1 MIQNNDVIIDNLTI
15 KGNKKFYLIISGT
28 YIKRNKLKI
37 LMDGVEKDLV
47 PFDNLDYN
55 YVCNRIL
62 KKNQNEFKFSVI
74 IPKNTN
80 KIDIIYNGKIII
92 TKIVNKSI
100 KRKIKIDNII
110 SKIKRLPKIIIKTI
124 KLMWQRHHLII
135 PPRLFKQYIRSFSN
149 NISAKN
155 VDEILYNP
163 LVDNDYRKWLSEM
176 KEEEIKKFKYKP
188 KFSVIIPTYNISN
201 KLLTECIESVLNQS
215 YTNFEICIADD
226 HSTLK
231 ETIDT
236 LKKYEKNSKIKIT
249 YRRKNGHISE
259 ASNSALNLVI
269 GDYIALLDNDDILD
283 QNALYYMA
291 EKLNEDRSLDLIY
304 SDEDKLDYNGKR
316 CFPNFKPDFS
326 LDTFLSSNYFC
337 HLTVIRKSIVDE
349 IGGFRSEYNG
359 AQDYDLFLR
368 VLDKTKNIGHVPKI
382 LYHWR
387 MTKESTSSSGNNKNY
402 AYIAGKNAL
411 LDYFKRNKI
420 SAEVTLI
427 GQPQMYQ
434 IKYLVKKEPK
444 ISIIIPTKDKSNI
457 LDKCLKSIY
466 DKTNYEN
473 FEIIVIDNNSI
484 ESKTFSLL
492 EKYKSKYSNFVYHR
506 LECEFNYSYINNFAV
521 NKSSGEYIVLLNN
534 DTEVISQDWL
544 KDMVGYAMQDHIG
557 CVGVKLLYPS
567 RTVQHCGVVTGVGG
581 VAMHAFVE
589 TGEDNYGY
597 FGRLVSVYDWSCVT
611 AACLMIKKEKY
622 YLVNGLEEKLKVA
635 YNDVDFNLKLLE
647 KGYYNVILPRVK
659 LFHYES
665 LSRGNDMNE
674 SQRERFTKEIN
685 FMCDKWGIKL
695 LNDPFYNINLSHTYA
710 FRLDKNGGKN
720 E

>member
-1 MIQNNDVIIDNLTI
+1 MFQNNDVIIDNLTI
-15 KGNKKFYLIISGT
+15 KGNKNFYLIISGT
-28 YIKRNKLKI
+28 YIKRHKLKI

-92 TKIVNKSI
+92 TKIVNRSI

-155 VDEILYNP
+155 VDEMLYNP

-259 ASNSALNLVI
+259 ASNSALNLAT

-420 SAEVTLI
+420 SAEVNLI
-427 GQPQMYQ
+427 GKPQMYQ

-647 KGYYNVILPRVK
+647 KGYYNVILPHVK